1 MTELI
6 QQLPRHYQQSPQ
18 DAELQ
23 RALSIPARQAER
35 DVEATLRQLFPSTA
49 GGWGLELWERAY
61 GIPVD
66 PTQPEERRRAR
77 VLSKVKWA
85 GTTTLDKLKAIAEV
99 FSESRVEIRE
109 DNPHYRFHI
118 WYLDTIGEIAQ
129 KEDLEAIIN
138 ELKPAHLAWD
148 IKYRQETT
156 TQIRLGALP
165 RQGDQII
172 WKVECR

>member
-1 MTELI
+1 M
-6 QQLPRHYQQSPQ
+6 
-18 DAELQ
+18 
-23 RALSIPARQAER
+23 
-35 DVEATLRQLFPSTA
+35 
-49 GGWGLELWERAY
+49 
-61 GIPVD
+61 
-66 PTQPEERRRAR
+66 
-77 VLSKVKWA
+77 
-85 GTTTLDKLKAIAEV
+85 

>member
-35 DVEATLRQLFPSTA
+35 DVEETFRQLLPSTA

-66 PTQPEERRRAR
+66 PAQPEDRRRAR
-77 VLSKVKWA
+77 ILAKVKGA
-85 GTTTLDKLKAIAEV
+85 GTTTLAKLKAIAEV
-99 FSESRVEIRE
+99 FSAGRVEIRE
-109 DNPHYRFHI
+109 DNPSYHFYI
-118 WYLDTIGEIAQ
+118 WYLDTVGEIDH
-129 KEDLEAIIN
+129 KEDLAAIVN

-165 RQGDQII
+165 RQGDRII